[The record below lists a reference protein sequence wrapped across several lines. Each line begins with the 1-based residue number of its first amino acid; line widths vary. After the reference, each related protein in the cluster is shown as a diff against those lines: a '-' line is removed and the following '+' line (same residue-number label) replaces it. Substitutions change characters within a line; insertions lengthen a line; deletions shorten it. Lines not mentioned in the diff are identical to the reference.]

1 MGIGKVIQSL
11 ARLQARQD
19 QLETRQQDMEIKM
32 QELDQTVGE
41 MKANL
46 AEETQVKSPERNWV
60 DIVAQEVEEKN
71 SLKLR
76 ENE

>member
-1 MGIGKVIQSL
+1 
-11 ARLQARQD
+11 
-19 QLETRQQDMEIKM
+19 MEIKM